1 MKTLLVAGSRSF
13 KSWPQERMNGLLDQA
28 SYCLDMVFDQV
39 MEGEAPGVDRMAR
52 IWAEGKGYPV
62 RPMPAKWERGDG
74 SVNLRA
80 GFERNREMVNLL
92 VPGRD
97 AAIVIWNGHSGG
109 TRDTIERL
117 DSRRVDHVI
126 VVKR

>member
-13 KSWPQERMNGLLDQA
+13 QTWPLQRMFDLLDQA
-28 SYCLDMVFDQV
+28 SYTLDMAFDQV

-52 IWAEGKGYPV
+52 LWAVGKGYPV
-62 RPMPAKWERGDG
+62 RKMPAKWRRPDG
-74 SVNLRA
+74 SVNMAA
-80 GFERNREMVNLL
+80 GFERNREMVSLL